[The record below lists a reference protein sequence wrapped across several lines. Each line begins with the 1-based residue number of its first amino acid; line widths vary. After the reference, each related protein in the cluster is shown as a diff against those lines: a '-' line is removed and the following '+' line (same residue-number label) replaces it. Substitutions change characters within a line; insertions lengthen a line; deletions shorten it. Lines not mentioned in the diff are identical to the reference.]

1 MTVYFHIADVMHPVC
16 KGKDGD
22 GLITVKLFDAE
33 MAAAGLG
40 DLDGVDK
47 FSPVDHFAHL
57 GRRCMLL
64 AL

>member
-1 MTVYFHIADVMHPVC
+1 MHPVC

-22 GLITVKLFDAE
+22 GLITVKQFDAE

-57 GRRCMLL
+57 GRRCVLL
-64 AL
+64 FL